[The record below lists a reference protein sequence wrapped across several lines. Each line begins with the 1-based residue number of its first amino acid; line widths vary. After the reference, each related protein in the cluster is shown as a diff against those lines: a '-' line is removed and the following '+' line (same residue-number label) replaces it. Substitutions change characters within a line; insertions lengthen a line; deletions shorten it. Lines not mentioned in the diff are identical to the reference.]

1 MTEKENQQAPVYTD
15 YEWTDYVLSLLRDKE
30 VFNDK
35 PTVDGLRRVAQLLLG
50 RIQECSFEI
59 LQVPCEDNGMSATV
73 KARILIDGRIY
84 EGSTNVNEASAP
96 NIIGSHTVALAE
108 TRAEGRALRRALN
121 LRIITSEEAQESI
134 EVVPNKNMISNTQ
147 IDAIKK
153 QTEKNKINLDKLL
166 VLLYNT
172 KVENIN
178 TLTFDQALGVF
189 EKLSEYTSSKIPEE
203 LID

>member
-1 MTEKENQQAPVYTD
+1 MTAEEVKIPGYTD
-15 YEWTDYVLSLLRDKE
+15 YEWTDYVLSLLKE
-30 VFNDK
+30 KETFNDK

-50 RIQECSFEI
+50 KIESCTFDI
-59 LQVPCEDNGMSATV
+59 LQVPSDDNGMSATV
-73 KARILIDGRIY
+73 KARILVDGRVY

-121 LRIITSEEAQESI
+121 LRIITSEEAQEGI
-134 EVVPNKNMISNTQ
+134 ETLPTKNIISNTQ

-166 VLLYNT
+166 TKLYNT
-172 KVENIN
+172 NTDNIN

-189 EKLSEYTSSKIPEE
+189 EKLSEYASSNIPEE
-203 LID
+203 LKS